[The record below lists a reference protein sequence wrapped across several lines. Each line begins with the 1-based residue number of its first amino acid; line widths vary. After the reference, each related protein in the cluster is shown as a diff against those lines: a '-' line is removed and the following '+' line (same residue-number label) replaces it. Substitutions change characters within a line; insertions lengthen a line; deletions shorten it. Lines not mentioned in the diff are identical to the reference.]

1 MTNEEYIKL
10 RDALATIEAAGTA
23 DIKGT
28 VRWGRYQKAVDELKT
43 FIHKTYREERIDNRG

>member
-43 FIHKTYREERIDNRG
+43 FIHKTYKEERIDNRG